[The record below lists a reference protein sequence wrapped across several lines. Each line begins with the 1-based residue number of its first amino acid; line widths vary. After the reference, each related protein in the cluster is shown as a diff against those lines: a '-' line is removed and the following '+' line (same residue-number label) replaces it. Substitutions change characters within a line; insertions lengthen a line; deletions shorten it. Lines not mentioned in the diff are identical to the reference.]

1 MTTDDSGECNDAG
14 ESERSFV
21 FAPHEVAALADGRAV
36 VRDDLLSAADAR
48 ALAAHVHTLEAL
60 LTHAAVGHE
69 RLHTHAVRGDRTCWL
84 ERSATDSADGAST
97 HLWSIV
103 DAVAEALRRDCY
115 LGTLDA
121 EVQLALHPAGSH
133 YQRHRDAFL
142 GRSRRRATLILYLNP
157 DWRPEHGGALQ
168 VFEPTGARTIEPVLG
183 RVLVFLSERLE
194 HEVLPTFAPRWA
206 VTAWYRGPS

>member
-1 MTTDDSGECNDAG
+1 VTTGDFGESSDAPT
-14 ESERSFV
+14 SERSFV

-48 ALAAHVHTLEAL
+48 ALAEHVCSYEAR

-69 RLHTHAVRGDRTCWL
+69 RRHEHAVRGDRTCWL
-84 ERSATDSADGAST
+84 ERAAPDAPA
-97 HLWSIV
+97 HLWSLV

-115 LGTLDA
+115 LGALDA

-133 YQRHRDAFL
+133 YQRHKDAFA

-157 DWRPEHGGALQ
+157 NWRPEHGGALQ
-168 VFEPTGARTIEPVLG
+168 VFEPQGTRSIEPLQG

-194 HEVLPTFAPRWA
+194 HEVLPTFAARWA
-206 VTAWYRGPS
+206 VTAWYRGLT